1 MKCEYIFSSYRRK
14 QLGAKEVRDIMD
26 KAKRKA
32 KLDIEGKQ
40 FSPHCLRNF
49 LATYL
54 VNKEVNPILIRTLLH
69 WSQDKNDMLSRYAT
83 KDIKKYDKQIIDITD
98 IL

>member
-1 MKCEYIFSSYRRK
+1 
-14 QLGAKEVRDIMD
+14 MD

-32 KLDIEGKQ
+32 NLDVDGKQ

-54 VNKEVNPILIRTLLH
+54 VNKDVNPIVIKTICH
-69 WSQDKNDMLSRYAT
+69 WSQDRSDMLSRYAT
-83 KDIKKYDKQIIDITD
+83 KDVRKFDNQIIEVTN

>member
-1 MKCEYIFSSYRRK
+1 
-14 QLGAKEVRDIMD
+14 MD

-54 VNKEVNPILIRTLLH
+54 VNKEVNPIIIRCLLH